1 MKSDVTR
8 RRAGGMAGGME
19 GVIIVPPSADTTG
32 RPAPPR
38 GHGSPWDR
46 QMGVQPTSHV
56 GQHRLRVDIRKE
68 SVVALG
74 IFPELTVG
82 LAKPGV
88 EFAAALGRHHS
99 IRRSMEDEHR
109 HRELFGLTLYPGDC
123 RRHFG

>member
-8 RRAGGMAGGME
+8 RRAGGMSGGTG

-32 RPAPPR
+32 RREPPR
-38 GHGSPWDR
+38 GRGSPRDR
-46 QMGVQPTSHV
+46 QMGVQPASHI
-56 GQHRLRVDIRKE
+56 GQNRLRVDVRKE
-68 SVVALG
+68 PVVTPG

-88 EFAAALGRHHS
+88 EFAAAVGRHHS
-99 IRRSMEDEHR
+99 IRLFMEYDGR

-123 RRHFG
+123 R